1 MNILFVLQRYPGF
14 GGIETVTKL
23 LSEEFCKIQGFNVTV
38 FSTAQ
43 QDNPSQLL
51 LMPNWELVLAQKD
64 RENQKKQLDEL
75 VEKKKI
81 DVVIYQDSYVPEG
94 YLIEGLRQKGI
105 KVIVCEH
112 NTPDALLIG
121 YRNAYKEVATTSLLN
136 CLKKC
141 RRLIRYFQVRGIAKK
156 HHHRMLEIADKYVL
170 LSDSFKDILKKEY
183 HIDTTDQRLASIG
196 NPVSLPIGKL
206 QEKEKEA
213 LFIGRLTGQ
222 KGTDYLVQI
231 WCSFARR
238 HPDWTLTIVGDGEE
252 RERMENT
259 FKREGI
265 QNVKFEGYCADV
277 LPFYKRASILL
288 LTSVYEGFGMV
299 LLEAMSQGC
308 VPFAFKSYS
317 SVFDIIEDER
327 SGYLVNAFDV
337 GAFVHAIERFAESP
351 KAQQAEARRAALTKA
366 SNNTPAAIAKKWID
380 LIHSII

>member
-1 MNILFVLQRYPGF
+1 
-14 GGIETVTKL
+14 
-23 LSEEFCKIQGFNVTV
+23 
-38 FSTAQ
+38 
-43 QDNPSQLL
+43 
-51 LMPNWELVLAQKD
+51 
-64 RENQKKQLDEL
+64 
-75 VEKKKI
+75 
-81 DVVIYQDSYVPEG
+81 
-94 YLIEGLRQKGI
+94 
-105 KVIVCEH
+105 
-112 NTPDALLIG
+112 
-121 YRNAYKEVATTSLLN
+121 
-136 CLKKC
+136 
-141 RRLIRYFQVRGIAKK
+141 
-156 HHHRMLEIADKYVL
+156 MLEIADKYVL
-170 LSDSFKDILKKEY
+170 LSDSFKEILKKEY
-183 HIDTTDQRLASIG
+183 HIDTTDKRLASIG

-288 LTSVYEGFGMV
+288 HTSVYEGFPMV
-299 LLEAMSQGC
+299 LLEAMSQRC
-308 VPFAFKSYS
+308 VPFAFKSYKS
-317 SVFDIIEDER
+317 IFDIIEDER

-337 GAFVHAIERFAESP
+337 GAYVHAIERFAESP
-351 KAQQAEARRAALTKA
+351 EAQQAEVRRAALTKA